1 MPDIVRRRLVAGLA
15 AAATAPVIAGS
26 AAAQSTT
33 DIRATETRT
42 PDSGTLHAQAK
53 LPETSMTTLFK
64 IVTVKDEIVIG
75 LSDAELDALGG
86 RDAGTVARALKTRG
100 ELTAWQ
106 YAVRKAA
113 TGELE
118 QAPRQKVGLLAH
130 ESLRV
135 EPYPTPLA
143 VRSHD

>member
-1 MPDIVRRRLVAGLA
+1 MPDLVRRRLVAGTLA
-15 AAATAPVIAGS
+15 AAAAPVTAAFGQAGS
-26 AAAQSTT
+26 DPATS
-33 DIRATETRT
+33 ATETRT
-42 PDSGTLHAQAK
+42 LHAQAT
-53 LPETSMTTLFK
+53 LTETTMTTLFK

-75 LSDAELDALGG
+75 LTDAELDALGG
-86 RDAGTVARALKTRG
+86 RDAGAVARALKTRG

-143 VRSHD
+143 VRAHD

>member
-15 AAATAPVIAGS
+15 ATAAAPLFAGP
-26 AAAQSTT
+26 AAAQSAT
-33 DIRATETRT
+33 DIRA
-42 PDSGTLHAQAK
+42 PDLGALHAQAK
-53 LPETSMTTLFK
+53 LPETTMTTLFK

-86 RDAGTVARALKTRG
+86 RDAGAVARALKTRG

-143 VRSHD
+143 VRAHD

>member
-15 AAATAPVIAGS
+15 ATAAAPVTAGP
-26 AAAQSTT
+26 AAAQS
-33 DIRATETRT
+33 ATEIRT
-42 PDSGTLHAQAK
+42 PDLRTLHAQAK

-86 RDAGTVARALKTRG
+86 RDAGTVARALKARG

-143 VRSHD
+143 VRAHE

>member
-15 AAATAPVIAGS
+15 ATAAVPVIAVP
-26 AAAQSTT
+26 AAAQSAT
-33 DIRATETRT
+33 DIRTL
-42 PDSGTLHAQAK
+42 DLGTLHAQAK

>member
-1 MPDIVRRRLVAGLA
+1 MPDLVRRRLVAGTLAVA
-15 AAATAPVIAGS
+15 AAPVTAAFGQAGS
-26 AAAQSTT
+26 GPATSTT
-33 DIRATETRT
+33 TEVRA
-42 PDSGTLHAQAK
+42 LHAQAT
-53 LPETSMTTLFK
+53 LTETTTTTLFK
-64 IVTVKDEIVIG
+64 IVTVRDEIVIG
-75 LSDAELDALGG
+75 LTDAELDGLGG
-86 RDAGTVARALKTRG
+86 RDAGAVARALKTRG

-118 QAPRQKVGLLAH
+118 QAPRQRVGLLAH

-143 VRSHD
+143 VRAHD

>member
-1 MPDIVRRRLVAGLA
+1 RLVAGLA
-15 AAATAPVIAGS
+15 AAAAAPVIAGP
-26 AAAQSTT
+26 AAAQSATDVRAT
-33 DIRATETRT
+33 DIRTETRT
-42 PDSGTLHAQAK
+42 PDPGTLHAQAK

-86 RDAGTVARALKTRG
+86 RDAGAVARALKTRG